1 QDMVQLICYAQRQ
14 VVRSAAYVQRIK
26 FLNMQVDGV
35 QERLNSSGISLQ
47 YESFD
52 RVKAAERNDCV
63 TTSAAHRQLLLFTLD
78 AERQTTYPV
87 VDDTRTANDD
97 EDGWVCGGTT
107 KAWDPELLEALRP
120 QTAPELQGV
129 PSRPFT
135 PRSQMTK
142 PPSPPKR
149 ETHDVE
155 AVARTFNFARQCA
168 AKKLPMPNLGTFTLG
183 DESRLKLSNWSLG
196 DDPLMA
202 LASSPLRDNVAVV
215 EEGNFAGNRL
225 TNKGVDAIVSSL
237 GSDLTTLNLSAS
249 RASNIGSGAL
259 AQSSLED

>member
-1 QDMVQLICYAQRQ
+1 MTPEEFIAGLQKIKGQTKGQDMVQLICYAQRQ

-97 EDGWVCGGTT
+97 EDGWV
-107 KAWDPELLEALRP
+107 
-120 QTAPELQGV
+120 
-129 PSRPFT
+129 
-135 PRSQMTK
+135 
-142 PPSPPKR
+142 
-149 ETHDVE
+149 
-155 AVARTFNFARQCA
+155 
-168 AKKLPMPNLGTFTLG
+168 
-183 DESRLKLSNWSLG
+183 
-196 DDPLMA
+196 
-202 LASSPLRDNVAVV
+202 
-215 EEGNFAGNRL
+215 
-225 TNKGVDAIVSSL
+225 
-237 GSDLTTLNLSAS
+237 
-249 RASNIGSGAL
+249 
-259 AQSSLED
+259 

>member
-1 QDMVQLICYAQRQ
+1 MTPEEFIAGLQKIKGQAKGQDMVQLICYAQRQ

-97 EDGWVCGGTT
+97 EDGWV
-107 KAWDPELLEALRP
+107 
-120 QTAPELQGV
+120 
-129 PSRPFT
+129 
-135 PRSQMTK
+135 
-142 PPSPPKR
+142 
-149 ETHDVE
+149 
-155 AVARTFNFARQCA
+155 
-168 AKKLPMPNLGTFTLG
+168 
-183 DESRLKLSNWSLG
+183 
-196 DDPLMA
+196 
-202 LASSPLRDNVAVV
+202 
-215 EEGNFAGNRL
+215 
-225 TNKGVDAIVSSL
+225 
-237 GSDLTTLNLSAS
+237 
-249 RASNIGSGAL
+249 
-259 AQSSLED
+259 